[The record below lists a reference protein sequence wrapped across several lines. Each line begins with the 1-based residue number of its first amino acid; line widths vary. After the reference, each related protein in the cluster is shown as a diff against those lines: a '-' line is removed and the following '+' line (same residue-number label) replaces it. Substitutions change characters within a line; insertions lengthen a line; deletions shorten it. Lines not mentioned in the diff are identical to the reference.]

1 MPTRSLALAFSH
13 GAVTLLAEHSLS
25 KRKMKDSKIISRIL
39 RLDKNI
45 YNELLVQK
53 DSLQKSIFI
62 YLTTSVLL
70 TLGVFRFINGVLD
83 FIKENLMAFQQEL
96 STQEFSMIR
105 SLIDELE
112 VAFNSENAFSNI
124 ISSITSSV
132 ISSGIGLVIIYFV
145 LKYLLRQESQPKNLL
160 IIYCYSNIPGL
171 LIAPTF
177 VISSIFVQG
186 VLVTFVAVFS
196 IVTFG
201 SGLKQVYSLRNI
213 EVILLLVSWMFG
225 STILG
230 SI

>member
-1 MPTRSLALAFSH
+1 
-13 GAVTLLAEHSLS
+13 
-25 KRKMKDSKIISRIL
+25 MKDSKIISRIL

-53 DSLQKSIFI
+53 DSLKKSIFI

-70 TLGVFRFINGVLD
+70 TLGVFRFINGLLD

-124 ISSITSSV
+124 TSSITSSI

-145 LKYLLRQESQPKNLL
+145 LKYLLRQDSEPKNLL
-160 IIYCYSNIPGL
+160 IIYCYSNVPGL

-177 VISSIFVQG
+177 LISSIFVQG
-186 VLVTFVAVFS
+186 FLVTFVAILS

-213 EVILLLVSWMFG
+213 EVVLLLVSWMFG

>member
-1 MPTRSLALAFSH
+1 
-13 GAVTLLAEHSLS
+13 
-25 KRKMKDSKIISRIL
+25 MKDSKIISRIL

-83 FIKENLMAFQQEL
+83 FIKDNLMAFQQEL
-96 STQEFSMIR
+96 SNQEFSMIR

-124 ISSITSSV
+124 TSSITSSV

-145 LKYLLRQESQPKNLL
+145 LKYLLRQDSEPKNLL

-171 LIAPTF
+171 LIAPSF

>member
-1 MPTRSLALAFSH
+1 
-13 GAVTLLAEHSLS
+13 
-25 KRKMKDSKIISRIL
+25 MKDSKIISRIL

-45 YNELLVQK
+45 YNELLVLK

-62 YLTTSVLL
+62 YLTSSILL
-70 TLGVFRFINGVLD
+70 TLGVFRFINGVVD
-83 FIKENLMAFQQEL
+83 FINENLMSFQQEL

-105 SLIDELE
+105 SLIDELK

-124 ISSITSSV
+124 TSSITSSV
-132 ISSGIGLVIIYFV
+132 ISSGLGLIIIFFV
-145 LKYLLRQESQPKNLL
+145 LKYLLRQDPEPKNLV
-160 IIYCYSNIPGL
+160 IIYFYSNVPAL
-171 LIAPTF
+171 LITPTF

-186 VLVTFVAVFS
+186 ILVTFVAVFS

-201 SGLKQVYSLRNI
+201 SGLKQVYFLRNI

>member
-1 MPTRSLALAFSH
+1 
-13 GAVTLLAEHSLS
+13 
-25 KRKMKDSKIISRIL
+25 MKDSKIISRIL

-45 YNELLVQK
+45 YNELLIQK

-70 TLGVFRFINGVLD
+70 TLGVFSFINGLLD
-83 FIKENLMAFQQEL
+83 FIKENLMSFQQEL
-96 STQEFSMIR
+96 STQEFSMVR
-105 SLIDELE
+105 SLIDEIEL
-112 VAFNSENAFSNI
+112 AFNSENAFSNI
-124 ISSITSSV
+124 ASSITSSI
-132 ISSGIGLVIIYFV
+132 ISSGIGLIIIYFV
-145 LKYLLRQESQPKNLL
+145 LKYLLRQDSDPKNLL
-160 IIYCYSNIPGL
+160 IIYCYSNVPGL

-177 VISSIFVQG
+177 LISSIFVQG
-186 VLVTFVAVFS
+186 IIVTIVAVFS

-201 SGLKQVYSLRNI
+201 SGLKQVYLLRNI

>member
-1 MPTRSLALAFSH
+1 
-13 GAVTLLAEHSLS
+13 
-25 KRKMKDSKIISRIL
+25 MKDSKIISRIL
-39 RLDKNI
+39 GLDKNI
-45 YNELLVQK
+45 YNELLVLK

-62 YLTTSVLL
+62 YLTTSALL

-83 FIKENLMAFQQEL
+83 LMKENLGAFQQEL
-96 STQEFSMIR
+96 SNQEFSMIR
-105 SLIDELE
+105 SLIAELE
-112 VAFNSENAFSNI
+112 VTFNSENAFSNI
-124 ISSITSSV
+124 ISSITSSL
-132 ISSGIGLVIIYFV
+132 ISSVIGLIIIFFV
-145 LKYLLRQESQPKNLL
+145 LKYLLRQDSELKNLL
-160 IIYCYSNIPGL
+160 IIYCYSNVPGL

-177 VISSIFVQG
+177 IISSIFVQG
-186 VLVTFVAVFS
+186 ILVTFVAVFS

>member
-1 MPTRSLALAFSH
+1 
-13 GAVTLLAEHSLS
+13 
-25 KRKMKDSKIISRIL
+25 MKDSKIISRIL

-45 YNELLVQK
+45 YNELLVLK

-83 FIKENLMAFQQEL
+83 LMKENLGAFQQEL
-96 STQEFSMIR
+96 SNQEFSMIR
-105 SLIDELE
+105 SLIAELE
-112 VAFNSENAFSNI
+112 ATFNSENAFSNI
-124 ISSITSSV
+124 ISSITSSL
-132 ISSGIGLVIIYFV
+132 ISSVIGLIIIFFV
-145 LKYLLRQESQPKNLL
+145 LKYLLRQDPEIKNLL
-160 IIYCYSNIPGL
+160 VIYCYSNVPGL

-177 VISSIFVQG
+177 IISSIFAQG
-186 VLVTFVAVFS
+186 ILVTFVAVFS

>member
-1 MPTRSLALAFSH
+1 
-13 GAVTLLAEHSLS
+13 
-25 KRKMKDSKIISRIL
+25 MKDSKIISRIL

-112 VAFNSENAFSNI
+112 VAFNSDNAFSNI
-124 ISSITSSV
+124 TSSITSSI

-145 LKYLLRQESQPKNLL
+145 LKYLLRQDSEPKNLL
-160 IIYCYSNIPGL
+160 IIYCYSNVPGL
-171 LIAPTF
+171 LIAPIF

-201 SGLKQVYSLRNI
+201 SGLKQVFSLRNI
-213 EVILLLVSWMFG
+213 EVVLLLVSWMFG

>member
-1 MPTRSLALAFSH
+1 
-13 GAVTLLAEHSLS
+13 
-25 KRKMKDSKIISRIL
+25 MKDSKIISRIL

-83 FIKENLMAFQQEL
+83 FIKENLMVFQQEL
-96 STQEFSMIR
+96 SNQEFSMIR

-124 ISSITSSV
+124 TSSITLSV

-145 LKYLLRQESQPKNLL
+145 LKYLLRQDSEPKNLL

-171 LIAPTF
+171 LIAPSF

>member
-1 MPTRSLALAFSH
+1 
-13 GAVTLLAEHSLS
+13 
-25 KRKMKDSKIISRIL
+25 MKDSKIISRIL

-45 YNELLVQK
+45 YNELLIQK

-70 TLGVFRFINGVLD
+70 TLGVFSFINGLLD
-83 FIKENLMAFQQEL
+83 FIKENLMSFQQEL
-96 STQEFSMIR
+96 STQEFSMVR
-105 SLIDELE
+105 SLIDEMEL
-112 VAFNSENAFSNI
+112 AFNSENAFSNI
-124 ISSITSSV
+124 ASSITSSI
-132 ISSGIGLVIIYFV
+132 ISSGIGLIIIYFV
-145 LKYLLRQESQPKNLL
+145 LKYLLRQDSDPKNLL
-160 IIYCYSNIPGL
+160 IIYCYSNVPGL

-177 VISSIFVQG
+177 LISSIFAQG

-201 SGLKQVYSLRNI
+201 SGLKQVYLLRNI

>member
-1 MPTRSLALAFSH
+1 
-13 GAVTLLAEHSLS
+13 
-25 KRKMKDSKIISRIL
+25 MKDSKIISRIL

-96 STQEFSMIR
+96 SNQEFSMIR

-124 ISSITSSV
+124 TSSITSSV

-145 LKYLLRQESQPKNLL
+145 LKYLLRQDSEPKNLL

-171 LIAPTF
+171 LIAPSF

-225 STILG
+225 STIFG

>member
-1 MPTRSLALAFSH
+1 
-13 GAVTLLAEHSLS
+13 
-25 KRKMKDSKIISRIL
+25 MKDSKIISRIL

-132 ISSGIGLVIIYFV
+132 ISSGIGLDIIYFV

>member
-1 MPTRSLALAFSH
+1 
-13 GAVTLLAEHSLS
+13 
-25 KRKMKDSKIISRIL
+25 MKDSKIISRIL

-70 TLGVFRFINGVLD
+70 TLGVFRFINRVLD

-96 STQEFSMIR
+96 STQEFSMVR

-112 VAFNSENAFSNI
+112 LAFNSDNAFSNI
-124 ISSITSSV
+124 TSSITSSI

-145 LKYLLRQESQPKNLL
+145 LKYLLRQDSDPKNLL
-160 IIYCYSNIPGL
+160 IIYCYSNVTGL

-177 VISSIFVQG
+177 LISSIFVKG
-186 VLVTFVAVFS
+186 FLVTFVAVFS

-225 STILG
+225 STIFG

>member
-1 MPTRSLALAFSH
+1 
-13 GAVTLLAEHSLS
+13 
-25 KRKMKDSKIISRIL
+25 MKDSKIISRIL

-96 STQEFSMIR
+96 SNQEFSMIR

-124 ISSITSSV
+124 TSSITSSV

-145 LKYLLRQESQPKNLL
+145 LKYLLRQDSEPKNLL
-160 IIYCYSNIPGL
+160 ILYCYSNIPGL
-171 LIAPTF
+171 LIAPSF

>member
-1 MPTRSLALAFSH
+1 
-13 GAVTLLAEHSLS
+13 
-25 KRKMKDSKIISRIL
+25 MKDSKIISRIL

-83 FIKENLMAFQQEL
+83 FIKENLMVFQQEL
-96 STQEFSMIR
+96 SNQEFSMIR

-124 ISSITSSV
+124 TSSITLSV

-145 LKYLLRQESQPKNLL
+145 LKYLLRQDSEPKNLL

-171 LIAPTF
+171 LIAPSF

-201 SGLKQVYSLRNI
+201 SGLKQVFSLRNI